1 MDIESKIIHT
11 GNELLQKHLTWGNSG
26 NMSVRNNE
34 NQMIITGSGTNM
46 GSLTEGDCVL
56 VNIETQEWEGTRKP
70 SKEIPMHRAI
80 YRNRP
85 DANVVIHASPF
96 WSTLVA
102 CSEQTIESKLFIESM
117 YYLEKI
123 EEVAYFH
130 PGSAALGEEVGK
142 AAKKANVLFLKNH
155 GIIVFDDSVEEAV
168 MRLETLEFTC
178 RMMVMAKA
186 SGVAF
191 SVLSEEVVE
200 DFLENSG
207 YKGKKRDR

>member
-46 GSLTEGDCVL
+46 GSLTEGDFVL

-102 CSEQTIESKLFIESM
+102 CSEEVIESKLFIEPM

-123 EEVAYFH
+123 EGVGYFH
-130 PGSAALGEEVGK
+130 PGSTALGEKVGE
-142 AAKKANVLFLKNH
+142 AAKKANILFLKNH

-178 RMMVMAKA
+178 RMMVMAKS
-186 SGVAF
+186 SGVAL
-191 SVLSEEVVE
+191 SVLSDDIVK

-207 YKGKKRDR
+207 YKGKWK